1 MKKNNFTAILLS
13 GGKSRRMGKDKE
25 KLNFKG
31 VYLIDTITENL
42 SYHFKEIV
50 IVSNDLDF
58 FKDRY
63 KKYDNNIIIKE
74 DIIKDMGLCAGLY
87 TGLISSSNK
96 DNFLIACDMPY
107 FNHDYIDFLKNKT
120 YKKAL
125 VYDDGKYLEPFFAL
139 YKKDL
144 ISDIENY
151 LNKGRRSINGFLK
164 EISATTIN
172 FEDIKNFNNIEK
184 IFRNLNYPEDWKVYI
199 KENGKRFDKK
209 F

>member
-74 DIIKDMGLCAGLY
+74 DIIKDMGPCAGLY